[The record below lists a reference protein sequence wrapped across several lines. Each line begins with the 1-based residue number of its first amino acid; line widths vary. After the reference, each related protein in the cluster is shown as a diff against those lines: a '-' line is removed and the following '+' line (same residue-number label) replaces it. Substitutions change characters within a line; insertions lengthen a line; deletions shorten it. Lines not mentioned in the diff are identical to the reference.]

1 MAEHGQMGHVE
12 IPADDPERAKRFY
25 SELFGWQFQATPGY
39 EGYHMFRAG
48 PGEVGGAI
56 GKRGEMARQTMV
68 QYVSVASI
76 DEVAAKAG
84 DLGGEV
90 ILPRTEVPGQ
100 GWYGV
105 LRDSE
110 GSEIGLWEVTE
121 EASA

>member
-12 IPADDPERAKRFY
+12 IPADDPDRAKRFY
-25 SELFGWQFQATPGY
+25 SELFGWQFQETPGY

-56 GKRGEMARQTMV
+56 GKRGEMARETMV
-68 QYVSVASI
+68 QYVTVDSI

-90 ILPRTEVPGQ
+90 VLPRTEVPGQ

>member
-25 SELFGWQFQATPGY
+25 GELFGWQFQEPPGM
-39 EGYHMFRAG
+39 EGYHMFQAG

-56 GKRGEMARQTMV
+56 GKRGEMASESMV
-68 QYVSVASI
+68 QYVTVDSL
-76 DEVAAKAG
+76 DETLAKAS

-90 ILPRTEVPGQ
+90 ITPRTEVPGM

-105 LRDSE
+105 VRDSE
-110 GSEIGLWEVTE
+110 GGEIGLWEETE
-121 EASA
+121 QGPG

>member
-68 QYVSVASI
+68 QYVSVDSI
-76 DEVAAKAG
+76 DDVAARVSG
-84 DLGGEV
+84 LGGEV
-90 ILPRTEVPGQ
+90 IVPRTEVPGQ

-105 LRDSE
+105 VRDSE
-110 GSEIGLWEVTE
+110 GGEIGLWETTDQ
-121 EASA
+121 AQA

>member
-25 SELFGWQFQATPGY
+25 GELFGWQFQETPGF
-39 EGYHMFRAG
+39 EGYHMFQAG

-68 QYVSVASI
+68 QYVTVGSI
-76 DEVAAKAG
+76 DDAVAKAAE
-84 DLGGEV
+84 LGGGV
-90 ILPRTEVPGQ
+90 VTPRTEVPGM

-105 LRDSE
+105 VRDSE
-110 GSEIGLWEVTE
+110 GGEIGLWEET
-121 EASA
+121 AQTPA